1 MTIMWLAALPLAM
14 AVVVLLLRQIRVL
27 AIPLTAA
34 TLVAMAVLCVSFGG
48 ARPLVLLGRSIGLA
62 PSEAAGLAL
71 CCVLLAVLVLYG
83 YRMYQGPAACSL
95 TLTAIGLLAA
105 ATFVRNTTIAA
116 VLLEIGA
123 IVSVLLIPSQRPGAA
138 MTGMRTLTLVA
149 LSAPMLLLASWAA
162 EYLTGSPGD
171 LLVARIGGLAV
182 AIGFG
187 LTLGVVPFHVW
198 LPPIFRHASPLAT
211 AMISV
216 VVNLTVL
223 MYLGSMLQVTMWPG
237 QSEFYAAILLAG
249 GILTAV
255 AGGIVAFPQQSVH
268 RALAYAALADTGLVL
283 VGLGVGTAVSV
294 RAATLHVALRAV
306 GVVAVSMAAGVLQD
320 SLDGDDIEHLQ
331 GGLRRAPRSV
341 LAMAIGGAS
350 LAGLPLTAGFATRFV
365 LYRALAT
372 ESPVWAIAVIVASTG
387 PAWAFTR
394 CLLAALVSAP
404 TSGQRREPLM
414 PSLLSLALSLA
425 LLVLGISPYLLNG
438 LPSDWLAPLWPVMGL
453 P

>member
-1 MTIMWLAALPLAM
+1 
-14 AVVVLLLRQIRVL
+14 
-27 AIPLTAA
+27 
-34 TLVAMAVLCVSFGG
+34 
-48 ARPLVLLGRSIGLA
+48 
-62 PSEAAGLAL
+62 
-71 CCVLLAVLVLYG
+71 
-83 YRMYQGPAACSL
+83 
-95 TLTAIGLLAA
+95 
-105 ATFVRNTTIAA
+105 
-116 VLLEIGA
+116 
-123 IVSVLLIPSQRPGAA
+123 
-138 MTGMRTLTLVA
+138 
-149 LSAPMLLLASWAA
+149 
-162 EYLTGSPGD
+162 
-171 LLVARIGGLAV
+171 
-182 AIGFG
+182 
-187 LTLGVVPFHVW
+187 
-198 LPPIFRHASPLAT
+198 
-211 AMISV
+211 MISV